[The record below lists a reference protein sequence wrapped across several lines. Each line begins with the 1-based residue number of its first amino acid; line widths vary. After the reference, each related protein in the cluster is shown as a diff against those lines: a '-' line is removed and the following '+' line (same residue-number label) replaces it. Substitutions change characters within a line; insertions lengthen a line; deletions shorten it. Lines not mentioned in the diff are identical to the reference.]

1 MVSSFIFSQ
10 LICETFLSHI
20 LVIHCKEICIFL
32 VSVSPLLRL
41 VLFLSSQAYGYQQSL
56 AISNE
61 EADDSDYLF
70 YLLNSILETDDGK
83 YCKIS

>member
-1 MVSSFIFSQ
+1 MFVSYFSHTLQSDLYIF
-10 LICETFLSHI
+10 F
-20 LVIHCKEICIFL
+20 
-32 VSVSPLLRL
+32 SVSPLLRL
-41 VLFLSSQAYGYQQSL
+41 VLFLSSQAYGHQESL